1 MDLDRDKLPR
11 HLAVI
16 MDGNGRW
23 ARQRNLPRI
32 EGHRRGAET
41 VDEIVEECREIGIP
55 YLTLYAFSMENW
67 GRPQE
72 EIDALMALLRE
83 FLITKRPKLL
93 KNEIRMR
100 SIGDISRL
108 PESVL
113 SELKKTE
120 QETAACDKMTLV
132 LALSYGGRDEIVRAV
147 NRILAEKEKGSFV
160 KPEITAADLAEHL
173 DACDIPDPDL
183 IIRTSG
189 ETRSSNFLL
198 WQTAYAEFI
207 FTETL
212 WPDFHKDNLL
222 SKLSQFQQRERRF
235 GQTSDQIQSR

>member
-1 MDLDRDKLPR
+1 MDLDRDKLPQ
-11 HLAVI
+11 HLAII

-55 YLTLYAFSMENW
+55 FLTLYAFSMENW
-67 GRPQE
+67 GRPQGE
-72 EIDALMALLRE
+72 VDALMALLRE
-83 FLITKRPKLL
+83 FLITKRSKLV
-93 KNEIRMR
+93 KNEIRLR

-113 SELKKTE
+113 AELEKTE
-120 QETAACDKMTLV
+120 HETAAFDKMTLV

-147 NRILAEKEKGSFV
+147 NRIFEEKERGVFTQPS
-160 KPEITAADLAEHL
+160 ITESDLAAHL

-222 SKLSQFQQRERRF
+222 SMLSQYQQRERRF